1 MLSQMFRM
9 GRSQRRIFAKT
20 ILTQIQFSQNLMSGG
35 FKIRDHFGQL
45 PYFSEEECHR
55 LKQHLGKKN
64 FYSFC
69 GGGKTA
75 LTKEER
81 AEALCKAFNCSPAS
95 PELKRKSEEIEKVVE
110 ALPLVKLT
118 MVAGVTGEEEA
129 CVGDVLTC
137 KMTVEFLNLEKGQ
150 KTGFVHS
157 KEYPFLRRDNWF
169 LIITDEQ
176 MLGLAAVEKIPLT
189 ESIYEKEFKERI
201 QRPGKISFTCVLV
214 NDSYRGLDQV
224 QKVEVTVLEEP
235 TNRETFEYSKYD
247 LKEIRALNPVQA
259 AMIDQANED
268 TDSDEEGDDEAA
280 ELRKKLKSAGL
291 KKATVA
297 FEKDEVA
304 QAVAAAEEEESS
316 SGESG
321 SSSGEESSS
330 EEEEVVPFAQ
340 TAPNSVSLI

>member
-1 MLSQMFRM
+1 
-9 GRSQRRIFAKT
+9 
-20 ILTQIQFSQNLMSGG
+20 
-35 FKIRDHFGQL
+35 
-45 PYFSEEECHR
+45 
-55 LKQHLGKKN
+55 
-64 FYSFC
+64 
-69 GGGKTA
+69 
-75 LTKEER
+75 
-81 AEALCKAFNCSPAS
+81 
-95 PELKRKSEEIEKVVE
+95 
-110 ALPLVKLT
+110 

-189 ESIYEKEFKERI
+189 DCIYEKEFKERI

-340 TAPNSVSLI
+340 TAPNAVSLI